1 MADIC
6 CDPTDTFWPDQLAAA
21 KISAAQIQA
30 AIDAL
35 TIGGVQSYQLDT
47 GQTRQLVTK
56 FNLPGLNSVLN
67 STLNRIATLQA
78 RIGGCGTIHVVPNS

>member
-6 CDPTDTFWPDQLAAA
+6 CDPTDTFWSDQLAAA
-21 KISAAQIQA
+21 KLSAANIQA

-35 TIGGVQSYQLDT
+35 TIGGVASYRLST
-47 GQTRQLVTK
+47 GQTDQSVTK
-56 FNLPGLNSVLN
+56 FNLPGLNAVLL

>member
-6 CDPTDTFWPDQLAAA
+6 CDPTDTFWSDQLAAA
-21 KISAAQIQA
+21 KISAAKIQA

-35 TIGGVQSYQLDT
+35 TIGGVQTYRLST
-47 GQTRQLVTK
+47 GQTDQSVTK
-56 FNLPGLNSVLN
+56 FNLPGLNAVLN

-78 RIGGCGTIHVVPNS
+78 RIGGCGTTHVVPNS

>member
-6 CDPTDTFWPDQLAAA
+6 CDPSDTFWSDQLAAA
-21 KISAAQIQA
+21 KLSAARIQA

-35 TIGGVQSYQLDT
+35 TIGGVQTYQLDT
-47 GQTRQLVTK
+47 GQTRQLVSK
-56 FNLPGLNSVLN
+56 FNLPGLNAVLL
-67 STLNRIATLQA
+67 STLNRVATLQA